1 MLTLKPTEIINQR
14 TGDSFDGGI
23 GECECGGHTFIIL
36 WVTGQDHPHYQC
48 TECES
53 SYCGTW
59 DGRDCIKP
67 ARGN

>member
-1 MLTLKPTEIINQR
+1 
-14 TGDSFDGGI
+14 
-23 GECECGGHTFIIL
+23 
-36 WVTGQDHPHYQC
+36 VTGQDHPHYQC